1 MAILHAN
8 NAITGTGKI
17 IFTDGT
23 TQTTAIAPG
32 TTNIRVLTTSG
43 TWTKPAASLGYS
55 MARIQVWGGGGGG
68 GKSTNTNAAGAGGG
82 GGYNE
87 ITIPLTY
94 LGASVF
100 VTVGSGG
107 TGAIFNGVGGDGGT
121 STVTFSTPWPQAGGI
136 SAIQAEGGKGGGF
149 DPNNLYGGDG
159 GGPLGGP
166 SSSTA
171 ININNEGRGARAS
184 ANNTDGIYFGGG
196 AGGGY
201 GLRAAGANSV
211 FAGAGGSVGT
221 SSGSVTGGVSVYGG
235 AGGTGDISVAGAGTA
250 PGGGG
255 GAAHNPNINGGNG
268 AAGRVVITT
277 F

>member
-8 NAITGTGKI
+8 NAITSASKV

-23 TQTTAIAPG
+23 TQTTAIAAG
-32 TTNIRVLTTSG
+32 TTNVRVFTTSG
-43 TWTKPAASLGYS
+43 TWTKPASTLGYS

-68 GKSTNTNAAGAGGG
+68 GKSTNTNSAGAGGG

-87 ITIPLTY
+87 ITIPLSY
-94 LGASVF
+94 LASSVF

-107 TGAIFNGVGGDGGT
+107 TGAIFTGVGGDGGT

-136 SAIQAEGGKGGGF
+136 SAIQAEGGKGGSFSAG
-149 DPNNLYGGDG
+149 DLYGGDG
-159 GGPLGGP
+159 GGPLAA
-166 SSSTA
+166 SAT

-184 ANNTDGIYFGGG
+184 ANNTDGIYYGGG
-196 AGGGY
+196 GGGGF
-201 GLRAAGANSV
+201 GLRPAGANSV

-221 SSGSVTGGVSVYGG
+221 SSGSVAGGLSVYGG
-235 AGGTGDISVAGAGTA
+235 AGGTGDISVAGTGTA
-250 PGGGG
+250 PAGGG
-255 GAAHNPNINGGNG
+255 GAAHNPNINGGTG
-268 AAGRVVITT
+268 GAGRVVITS